1 MAVVKTIDGQRVEF
15 QTEPTAA
22 DIEEYRRL
30 SQGQRSP
37 ARVGI
42 QGVTDFLQYQ
52 YQQAAEG
59 LKDIVRSAFTV
70 GPSAQEIA
78 AYKAKGLSDAQIAN
92 LYKTGEEQFQGLMPP
107 GVEQRVVPRRDEYLT
122 RYLGA
127 GTRGVAG
134 TLGIGGPG
142 MMFAAGTTG
151 EIGGDIAQALGGPR
165 VAGEFIG
172 ALSPLATG
180 VIGGKKAFVQ
190 AAESSPQITQRL
202 SDLQIKQGVN
212 AIAEEVPDLGQRL
225 QTVEQLR
232 TINPNFKPTL
242 TQVTG
247 SAAAESM
254 MKQQFARSPSF
265 AGTIT
270 KQQKETDEAI
280 NKILVKTLPIGTAF
294 EEATKTELAR
304 SLRPVLENKANYENT
319 LINLGLAIKNQTG
332 NEQVLGQQLR
342 KAFEENLK
350 SATSVKNNLYSF
362 STKYASDKGLT
373 VPNTDAQR
381 IYNTI
386 LDSGQDPAQL
396 LNSLSPKEQRILQK
410 LYPEGPSTEASSLGA
425 VDANDIDGM
434 IKSLNQRI
442 FRLKGAA
449 DPESLTEALRLSEV
463 RNTMMQSLKS
473 IPDQKY
479 QGLLSTADDFYRTEF
494 KPTFRQGMGYRMSK
508 YGQEGFDIANSE
520 VVREFL
526 KKPENLDD
534 FIKIYG
540 NVHGDRKDAFD
551 LFEQG
556 VFTVLFRDSKQIP
569 SSEDVTRFL
578 SRYDDGLKK
587 FPSIRDKLLNTQSLL
602 QEVEK
607 QGQVIAKTQ
616 DDTLA
621 SVLGKNKDRYVSV
634 DEQGIISLNSPELSD
649 TIRKSFVGAAGER
662 RSAVDR
668 NEFLALRKIAL
679 SDKDATESFRNNVMR
694 IVAEQPNPLDYL
706 KANRDL
712 ILPLYRG
719 NAKDLKFA
727 EDVLR
732 GVEMAALTPMRGIPV
747 TTAVPELGAGTGIGL
762 SQIISKLTNPI
773 LSGSTAT
780 AQVFSKVLAKQIELS
795 KDKATR
801 EILANPM
808 NFKQSLE
815 KAAIIKDDPKTIAKE
830 LVGSIDFSPVS
841 NFFAKAGLRSGIVA
855 IQPNGNVVV
864 NVNGQNY
871 EMPVEEVTR
880 ENIEFIRQQ
889 QGQ

>member
-410 LYPEGPSTEASSLGA
+410 LYPEGPSTEASSFGA